1 MPPSVFCVQHT
12 HPVTRVVVLPRR
24 VALPALPLDDVVV
37 KKNFRLTENRAG
49 EGIEESKEA
58 GTTPL
63 VRSTVLCTPAMRR
76 RKASLAIAALEKAPL
91 HRSLRPFL
99 RSFDPATASSHS

>member
-1 MPPSVFCVQHT
+1 M
-12 HPVTRVVVLPRR
+12 VVPPRR